1 MEKEW
6 SSMTKEEKRDKR
18 MKDYLEGKGIKFR
31 DEKAKKLYVER
42 ATRMM
47 KVSRCEIPDRVPVML
62 HTGHY
67 PIYYAGYDYKT
78 AMSDVHVVQK
88 AYRKFWTDFY
98 EDMDAFMGPGLIF
111 SSKVMEICD
120 YKNYAWPGH
129 GLGDDVNTHQFIEAQ
144 YMKADEY
151 DALMKDPSDFGF
163 RVLTPRTM
171 GAAAGLAYF
180 PPLSALMGMP
190 MALTM
195 PFSRKDVRDTFKKLI
210 EAGEISE
217 KWQHGLME
225 ANIELVQAGF
235 PGGRGGM
242 GIAPFDV
249 IGDFLRGTEGVC
261 RDMFR
266 QPEKLLECIDM
277 VYDLIVP
284 RAINQLNTFGG
295 FSVNFPLHRG
305 DDTFMSRKHFEKF
318 YWPSL
323 KKYCDALIAEGINV
337 SLFAEGKYNERLE
350 YIGDFPRGW
359 VSWGFDQT
367 DMARAKKMIGNT
379 CAISGNV
386 PSSLMLTGTPEQ
398 VKDYCRRL
406 IEACAPGGGYTLA
419 GGAVAAETKDPRN
432 FKAYMEAAIEYG
444 TY

>member
-6 SSMTKEEKRDKR
+6 SRMTKEEKRYKR

-31 DEKAKKLYVER
+31 DEKAKKLYLER
-42 ATRMM
+42 AARMM
-47 KVSRCEIPDRVPVML
+47 KVSRCEVPDRVPVML

-78 AMSDVHVVQK
+78 AMSDVEVVKK

-98 EDMDAFMGPGLIF
+98 EDMDAFMGPGMIF
-111 SSKVMEICD
+111 SGKVMEICD
-120 YKNYAWPGH
+120 NKTFAWPGH
-129 GLGDDVNTHQFIEAQ
+129 GLGDNVNTHQYVEDQ
-144 YMKADEY
+144 YVKADEY

-163 RVLTPRTM
+163 RVLAPRTM
-171 GAAAGLAYF
+171 GAAAGLQYF
-180 PPLSALMGMP
+180 PPLSSLIGMS

-195 PFSRKDVRDTFKKLI
+195 PFSRKEVRDTFKKLI

-217 KWQHGLME
+217 QWQKGIME

-235 PGGRGGM
+235 PGGGGGM

-249 IGDFLRGTEGVC
+249 IGDFLRGTAGVC

-266 QPEKLLECIDM
+266 QPDTLLACIDM
-277 VYDLIVP
+277 VSDLIIP
-284 RAINQLNTFGG
+284 RTINQLNTFGG
-295 FSVNFPLHRG
+295 HSVSFPLHRG
-305 DDTFMSRKHFEKF
+305 DDTFMSREHFLKF

-367 DMARAKKMIGNT
+367 DITRAKKMIGDT
-379 CAISGNV
+379 CSISGNV
-386 PSSLMLTGTPEQ
+386 PSSLMITGTPEQ
-398 VKDYCRRL
+398 VKDYCHRL

-419 GGAVAAETKDPRN
+419 GGAIATETRNPRN
-432 FKAYMEAAIEYG
+432 FKVYMEAAIEYG